1 FPTRR
6 SSDLAAAAGEV
17 RLALRDQVALEPA
30 GNAHVLGPDVGL
42 DLALRGQRDVAVCVD
57 LPLHLSVD
65 PQGACRDDGT
75 LELRALT
82 DDGDLSILI
91 RHGSLLSS
99 LGDGERWHRRRLAFL
114 TLPDHRAF
122 TTSSGAASACRI
134 ASSSST
140 DRL

>member
-1 FPTRR
+1 HLVGLPLGLGLSLLLRALLGLRR
-6 SSDLAAAAGEV
+6 RAVHDALAMEDAALLHHEGLRRDVPLDAAAAGEV

-42 DLALRGQRDVAVCVD
+42 DLALRGQRYVAVCVD

-82 DDGDLSILI
+82 DDRSEE
-91 RHGSLLSS
+91 H
-99 LGDGERWHRRRLAFL
+99 
-114 TLPDHRAF
+114 
-122 TTSSGAASACRI
+122 TSE
-134 ASSSST
+134 
-140 DRL
+140 L